1 MITTV
6 ATHNNMRAI
15 PYSSLFNQRERTT
28 ALKFRERI
36 YIVIG
41 DILRISVSAAPG
53 FSSSTTAKFVIPA
66 NHKGSIIVH

>member
-15 PYSSLFNQRERTT
+15 PYSSLFNERERTT
-28 ALKFRERI
+28 ALKIRERI

-53 FSSSTTAKFVIPA
+53 FSSSTAA
-66 NHKGSIIVH
+66 